1 MLGARVH
8 AHRFLQTLLL
18 RPGMLEAT
26 LCQFTLVPS
35 ALISPKDKDLSK
47 KSKEWKIA
55 LLTVYCN
62 TRYEGLVFFL
72 GPPSRLSRSGSH
84 CEAL

>member
-8 AHRFLQTLLL
+8 AHRFLQSLLL

-47 KSKEWKIA
+47 KSKEWKIV
-55 LLTVYCN
+55 LLTICCN
-62 TRYEGLVFFL
+62 TRYQGLIFFL
-72 GPPSRLSRSGSH
+72 GPPSRLFRGDGH
-84 CEAL
+84 REAL